1 MTTRGVGSNHMKGKR
16 DFGKFKTNDRE
27 DLKNQCAFCRGHWK
41 IDCLKLK
48 LKKKESKLESNIA

>member
-1 MTTRGVGSNHMKGKR
+1 MKGKR